1 MPVTHLFD
9 FFFPVKVFD
18 SERLKE
24 DSMNGCAVFEYA
36 VGTSLWVYRDCLQ
49 NTMAKF
55 GVC

>member
-1 MPVTHLFD
+1 M
-9 FFFPVKVFD
+9 KVFD